1 MAVELILSIEDK
13 EKRDKMNKFARQ
25 ALDRA
30 EELKGIKK
38 ESPTED
44 PVRKV
49 PFQQSAT
56 TTAASI
62 KSVTIP
68 THSPKLE
75 VISKDGYTMEGKM
88 TKSIHK
94 KSLKITFCREKS
106 PREDLTHQFKNFC
119 AIP

>member
-13 EKRDKMNKFARQ
+13 EKREKMNKFARQ

-38 ESPTED
+38 DSPSSED
-44 PVRKV
+44 PVRNV
-49 PFQQSAT
+49 PFQQSALNSPT
-56 TTAASI
+56 TTASI

-75 VISKDGYTMEGKM
+75 VISKDGYTMEG
-88 TKSIHK
+88 
-94 KSLKITFCREKS
+94 R
-106 PREDLTHQFKNFC
+106 LTNLINKNISNPIC
-119 AIP
+119 L

>member
-13 EKRDKMNKFARQ
+13 EKREKMNKFARQ

-38 ESPTED
+38 EPED

-49 PFQQSAT
+49 PIQQSALNSPT
-56 TTAASI
+56 TTASI

-75 VISKDGYTMEGKM
+75 VVSKDGYTMEG
-88 TKSIHK
+88 TVLNLKSRKFH
-94 KSLKITFCREKS
+94 
-106 PREDLTHQFKNFC
+106 
-119 AIP
+119 